1 MSRNIVKILDKGFSD
16 ISAGEKMLISSPEK
30 ISEFIF
36 KIPKG
41 SYLSIKELR
50 RGLALKAGAD
60 NTCPVT
66 TGIFLRMAIEQHKD
80 DENFPY
86 WRVVDEKHP
95 VVKKLNLDGNRIK
108 MRRVDDG
115 IPYSEKPTQPHK
127 SFTAKLPVL
136 LWYPRTT
143 FMKMQKLRFM

>member
-36 KIPKG
+36 TIPKC

-80 DENFPY
+80 DENFPT
-86 WRVVDEKHP
+86 
-95 VVKKLNLDGNRIK
+95 G
-108 MRRVDDG
+108 G
-115 IPYSEKPTQPHK
+115 
-127 SFTAKLPVL
+127 L
-136 LWYPRTT
+136 L
-143 FMKMQKLRFM
+143 MKNTM

>member
-1 MSRNIVKILDKGFSD
+1 MSRNIVKILDQGFSD

-41 SYLSIKELR
+41 SYLNIKELR
-50 RGLALKAGAD
+50 RELALRAGAD

-86 WRVVDEKHP
+86 WRVVNEKHP
-95 VVKKLNLDGNRIK
+95 IVKKLNLDGNQIK
-108 MRRVDDG
+108 MRRVDEG
-115 IPYSEKPTQPHK
+115 IPY
-127 SFTAKLPVL
+127 
-136 LWYPRTT
+136 
-143 FMKMQKLRFM
+143 

>member
-1 MSRNIVKILDKGFSD
+1 MSRNIVKILDKGFFD

-36 KIPKG
+36 KIPKS

-108 MRRVDDG
+108 MRRVDEG
-115 IPYSEKPTQPHK
+115 IPY
-127 SFTAKLPVL
+127 
-136 LWYPRTT
+136 
-143 FMKMQKLRFM
+143 

>member
-30 ISEFIF
+30 IAEFIF
-36 KIPKG
+36 TIPKG

-50 RGLALKAGAD
+50 HGLALKAGAD

-108 MRRVDDG
+108 MRRVDEG
-115 IPYSEKPTQPHK
+115 IPY
-127 SFTAKLPVL
+127 
-136 LWYPRTT
+136 
-143 FMKMQKLRFM
+143 

>member
-36 KIPKG
+36 KISKG

-108 MRRVDDG
+108 MRRVDEG
-115 IPYSEKPTQPHK
+115 IPY
-127 SFTAKLPVL
+127 
-136 LWYPRTT
+136 
-143 FMKMQKLRFM
+143 

>member
-1 MSRNIVKILDKGFSD
+1 MGFRRQLLSRNIVKVLDKGFSD

-36 KIPKG
+36 AIPKG
-41 SYLSIKELR
+41 SFFSVKELR

-66 TGIFLRMAIEQHKD
+66 TRIFLRMAIEQNKD
-80 DENFPY
+80 NINFPY

-95 VVKKLNLDGNRIK
+95 VVKKLNLDGNQIK
-108 MRRVDDG
+108 KKRVD
-115 IPYSEKPTQPHK
+115 ER
-127 SFTAKLPVL
+127 V
-136 LWYPRTT
+136 
-143 FMKMQKLRFM
+143 QKQRK

>member
-1 MSRNIVKILDKGFSD
+1 MSRNIVKILDQGFSD

-41 SYLSIKELR
+41 SYLNTKELR
-50 RGLALKAGAD
+50 RELALKAGAD

-66 TGIFLRMAIEQHKD
+66 TGIFLRMAIQQHKD

-86 WRVVDEKHP
+86 WRVVDENHP
-95 VVKKLNLDGNRIK
+95 VVKKLNLDGSQIK
-108 MRRVDDG
+108 MRRVDEG
-115 IPYSEKPTQPHK
+115 IPY
-127 SFTAKLPVL
+127 
-136 LWYPRTT
+136 
-143 FMKMQKLRFM
+143 